1 MGRSFYPVLEVA
13 RHFGSSSLVVA
24 VDLFASLF
32 GVSSAAQHR
41 RGGQNM
47 NTIALP
53 QTILKRLERISTGTR
68 FTPQALVKQAVI
80 DRLKYEE
87 YKRAEIT
94 AAETDIKAGRVYGK
108 EDFWAQLQKAR
119 NERKKAA

>member
-1 MGRSFYPVLEVA
+1 
-13 RHFGSSSLVVA
+13 
-24 VDLFASLF
+24 
-32 GVSSAAQHR
+32 
-41 RGGQNM
+41 M

-53 QTILKRLERISTGTR
+53 QTILKRLEKISTGTR
-68 FTPQALVKQAVI
+68 FTPQAIVKQAVI

-94 AAETDIKAGRVYGK
+94 AAESDIKAGRVYGK
-108 EDFWAQLQKAR
+108 EEFWAQLQKAR